1 MSDTYPTSNLVFGN
15 VKMHENIADVS
26 DLALLLK
33 ANEEYSKGGIVTA
46 SLPEGA
52 DLVLN
57 TVIQLTEKVE
67 GRDGDGNEF
76 AAGHYYQYTDSKGT
90 PAWYDIT
97 EGVNKV
103 KHTGYGYFY
112 KIDDTHVK
120 CIWTDPV
127 NDEDENGWNG
137 SELYCV
143 YEDNGGVEQYELLYT
158 ETSDRFY
165 EVAIKDGVVIE
176 LSDDL
181 DLDKCVFVV
190 RYKFED
196 TTSYSSVTLAPITSL
211 ELANANR
218 FRSEVKALLGGQTDK
233 LIVKDNTFTD
243 FPASVHV
250 FSNGIFSGP
259 DGLMLPTDKNASGG
273 ENYNGIFFRQKNSSN
288 EWVYSNNL
296 MRANS
301 FKLPVYDR
309 INDKY
314 ILSGTGGVFYG
325 TPSGVS
331 PNRTISWTRYNTPV
345 FNLGSNCQPSCFEV
359 TYNGT
364 TKCISLIGKVA
375 SNDGGVGWYGI
386 TADGVR
392 EDRPASAIIGNVAVT
407 CNPAGGLEYSETL
420 VPQMFSDSPAGDA
433 ITWTAVPSYNEVYKY
448 LTVGTGTDGNQIIFA
463 SGPTKIIAS
472 SDGKTWYHVV
482 YFSTTSGG
490 GIKCDKVFIAE
501 NGIATFL
508 INGTLCYI
516 ENTDQSSVSNL
527 DFSFTGFRG
536 YWRAPVKISDGTTT
550 YYVTTDFQ
558 RNNKVA
564 ISVDAVNW
572 IAIDSIFFGD
582 NGGSALIG
590 NPVVYGSD
598 IYFPTTDGVNYIRKM
613 SLSEFFSVVTLA
625 RMANGDAE
633 FTNEEVR
640 DRLAECITTISHIRE
655 LVNV

>member
-33 ANEEYSKGGIVTA
+33 ANEEYSRGGIVTA

-67 GRDGDGNEF
+67 GHDGDGNEF

-97 EGVNKV
+97 EGVNRV

-143 YEDNGGVEQYELLYT
+143 YEDNGGAEQYELLYT

-196 TTSYSSVTLAPITSL
+196 TTAYSSVTLAPVTSL

-233 LIVKDNTFTD
+233 LIVKDHTFTD

-250 FSNGIFSGP
+250 FSNGVFSGP

-273 ENYNGIFFRQKNSSN
+273 ENYHGIFFRQKNSSN
-288 EWVYSNNL
+288 EWVYSNKL

-301 FKLPVYDR
+301 VNLPVYDR
-309 INDKY
+309 INDRY
-314 ILSGTGGVFYG
+314 VISGSGGVFSG
-325 TPSGVS
+325 TMSGTL
-331 PNRTISWTRYNTPV
+331 PNRTITWSRYNNSV
-345 FNLGSNCQPSCFEV
+345 FNLGSNCPPACFEV
-359 TYNGT
+359 TYGGT
-364 TKCISLIGKVA
+364 TKCITLVGKAA
-375 SNDGGVGWYGI
+375 SNNGGAGWYGI
-386 TADGVR
+386 SQDGVR
-392 EDRPASAIIGNVAVT
+392 ADRPASAIIGNVAVT

-420 VPQMFSDSPAGDA
+420 VPQMFSSSPSGSA
-433 ITWTAVPSYNEVYKY
+433 ITWTAVPNYDEVYKY
-448 LTVGTGTDGNQIIFA
+448 LTVGIGTDGNPIIFA
-463 SGPTKIIAS
+463 VGPTKIIAS
-472 SDGKTWYHVV
+472 SDGKTWNHVLAIASLGD
-482 YFSTTSGG
+482 ST
-490 GIKCDKVFIAE
+490 CDRVFITDSGVAVLMLS
-501 NGIATFL
+501 GWLWYIA
-508 INGTLCYI
+508 
-516 ENTDQSSVSNL
+516 NTDQSSVSSLNCR
-527 DFSFTGFRG
+527 FSGLRG
-536 YWRAPVKISDGTTT
+536 YWRAPVKVSDGTTT
-550 YYVTTDFQ
+550 YYVTTDVQ

-564 ISVDAVNW
+564 VSVDGMNW
-572 IAIDSIFFGD
+572 IEIDSIFFGD
-582 NGGSALIG
+582 NGGSALID

-598 IYFPTTDGVNYIRKM
+598 IYFPTTDGVNYVRKM
-613 SLSEFFSVVTLA
+613 PLSEFFSVITLA
-625 RMANGDAE
+625 RVASGDAE

-640 DRLAECITTISHIRE
+640 DRLAECITTINRIRE
-655 LVNV
+655 LVNA

>member
-1 MSDTYPTSNLVFGN
+1 MSGTYPTSNIVFGN

-33 ANEEYSKGGIVTA
+33 ANEEYSIGGIVTA

-67 GRDGDGNEF
+67 GHDGDGNEF

-97 EGVNKV
+97 EGVNRV

-120 CIWTDPV
+120 CVWTDPV

-143 YEDNGGVEQYELLYT
+143 YEDNGGAEQYELLYT

-181 DLDKCVFVV
+181 DLNKCAFVV

-196 TTSYSSVTLAPITSL
+196 TTSYSSIALAPITSI
-211 ELANANR
+211 ELSNANR
-218 FRSEVKALLGGQTDK
+218 FRSEVKALLGCQTDK

-243 FPASVHV
+243 CPASVHV

-273 ENYNGIFFRQKNSSN
+273 ENYHGIFFRQKNSSN
-288 EWVYSNNL
+288 EWVYSNNS
-296 MRANS
+296 MTSAS
-301 FKLPVYDR
+301 FNLPIYDR

-325 TPSGVS
+325 TPSGTS
-331 PNRTISWTRYNTPV
+331 PNRTISWTRHNDLV
-345 FNLGSNCQPSCFEV
+345 FNIRSNCQPSCFEV
-359 TYNGT
+359 TRNGA
-364 TKCISLIGKVA
+364 TKCISLIGKAA
-375 SNDGGVGWYGI
+375 SNNGGVDWYGI
-386 TADGVR
+386 SAYGVR
-392 EDRPASAIIGNVAVT
+392 ADRPASAIIGNVAVT
-407 CNPAGGLEYSETL
+407 CNPEGGLEYSEIL
-420 VPQMFSDSPAGDA
+420 VPKMFSASPSHSE
-433 ITWTAVPSYNEVYKY
+433 ITWAAVPDYDEVYKY
-448 LTVGTGTDGNQIIFA
+448 LTVGTGTDGNPIIFA
-463 SGPTKIIAS
+463 TGPTRIIAS
-472 SDGKTWYHVV
+472 SDGKTWHHVLMIA
-482 YFSTTSGG
+482 STGEVE
-490 GIKCDKVFIAE
+490 CDKV
-501 NGIATFL
+501 L
-508 INGTLCYI
+508 ITDSGVAVLMISGWMWYI
-516 ENTDQSSVSNL
+516 ENTDQSSVSSLNIR
-527 DFSFTGFRG
+527 FSGLRG
-536 YWRAPVKISDGTTT
+536 YWRAPVKVSDGTTT
-550 YYVTTDFQ
+550 YYVTTDVQ
-558 RNNKVA
+558 RNSKVA
-564 ISVDAVNW
+564 VSVDGMNW
-572 IAIDSIFFGD
+572 IEIDSVFFGD

-598 IYFPTTDGVNYIRKM
+598 IYFPTTDGANYIRKM
-613 SLSEFFSVVTLA
+613 SLSEFFSVITLA
-625 RMANGDAE
+625 RVANGDAE

-640 DRLAECITTISHIRE
+640 DRLVECITTINRIRE
-655 LVNV
+655 LVNA